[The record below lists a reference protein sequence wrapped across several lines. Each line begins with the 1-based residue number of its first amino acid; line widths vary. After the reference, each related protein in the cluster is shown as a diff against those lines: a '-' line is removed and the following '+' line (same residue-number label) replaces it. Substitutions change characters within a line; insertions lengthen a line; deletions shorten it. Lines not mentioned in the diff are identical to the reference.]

1 MRNYQFFVYI
11 LTNKY
16 NNYFYV
22 GVTNNLE
29 RRMLEH
35 RAIDLHKYACRK
47 GINKLIYYDEHQ
59 YINNAIHREKILK
72 KWKRQWKIN
81 LINQH
86 NPQWRGLHD
95 RPSSLAAAGQISC

>member
-1 MRNYQFFVYI
+1 MRNYKFFVYI
-11 LTNKY
+11 LTNRF

-29 RRMLEH
+29 RRMFEH
-35 RAIDLHKYACRK
+35 RAINLKKYACRK
-47 GINKLIYYDEHQ
+47 GINKLVYYEEHQ

-81 LINQH
+81 LIKQY
-86 NPQWRGLHD
+86 NPHWRDLMPLVDPATG
-95 RPSSLAAAGQISC
+95 AG